1 LGVLFEEIEHGSF
14 KERIHNRVN
23 KGLV

>member
-14 KERIHNRVN
+14 KERIHIRVN